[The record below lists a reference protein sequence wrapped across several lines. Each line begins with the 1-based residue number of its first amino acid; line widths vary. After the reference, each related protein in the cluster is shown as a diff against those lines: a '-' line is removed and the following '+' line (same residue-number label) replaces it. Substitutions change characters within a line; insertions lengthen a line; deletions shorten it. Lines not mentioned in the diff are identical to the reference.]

1 MPTIQSTKHF
11 TCRQAHPTPLP
22 ILLFK
27 TRTLTLLHL
36 LLFKKTF
43 PVTLMQALRPLRFSC
58 SKPVP
63 SLYSIYSC
71 LKNVPRYF
79 LLFFFPGS
87 PNFSR
92 RSNKISLSSA
102 AFSNSNAREA
112 CCISFSK
119 RAIIARA
126 SLAFIL
132 ANGVGAA

>member
-71 LKNVPRYF
+71 LKK
-79 LLFFFPGS
+79 
-87 PNFSR
+87 
-92 RSNKISLSSA
+92 RSQ
-102 AFSNSNAREA
+102 
-112 CCISFSK
+112 
-119 RAIIARA
+119 
-126 SLAFIL
+126 
-132 ANGVGAA
+132 

>member
-27 TRTLTLLHL
+27 TRTLTLLPL

-71 LKNVPRYF
+71 LKKRSPLLLAFFLPRF
-79 LLFFFPGS
+79 AEFFPQVEQNI
-87 PNFSR
+87 P
-92 RSNKISLSSA
+92 
-102 AFSNSNAREA
+102 
-112 CCISFSK
+112 
-119 RAIIARA
+119 
-126 SLAFIL
+126 
-132 ANGVGAA
+132 